1 MQKLIR
7 LTVGFILLMVVF
19 VMSCGGKAVPPTKA
33 EEESRAKKVGR
44 IFEMRTYYCN
54 DSKLDELRARF
65 RNHTNKLFAKHRRP
79 LRRQRLLSRRA
90 NWNDAT
96 PRYLNDSLQGNV
108 TTSE

>member
-1 MQKLIR
+1 
-7 LTVGFILLMVVF
+7 MVVF

-33 EEESRAKKVGR
+33 EEESRAEKVGR

-96 PRYLNDSLQGNV
+96 PRYLNDIPQGNI